1 MFQAVIT
8 KPERCTGI
16 RDVAPSPLAD
26 RGAWRIL
33 AQFLESEMNYG
44 EMEEKLCSYLG
55 DRYLADDWK
64 DAKATLFSGDDD
76 IGACLKNLEILRKR
90 YIPRPVSK
98 SFTFYRTHTKQL

>member
-1 MFQAVIT
+1 
-8 KPERCTGI
+8 
-16 RDVAPSPLAD
+16 PSPLAD

-33 AQFLESEMNYG
+33 AQFLKTEMNYG

-64 DAKATLFSGDDD
+64 DAKATLFSGEDD

-98 SFTFYRTHTKQL
+98 SFTFHRMHTKQL